1 MKKFGWT
8 EFAENLKGRLAMIGF
23 IILVGT
29 YLTTG
34 QVLPGVW

>member
-8 EFAENLKGRLAMIGF
+8 EFAENLNGRLAMTGF

>member
-8 EFAENLKGRLAMIGF
+8 EFAENLNGRLAMIGF

>member
-1 MKKFGWT
+1 MKNFGWT
-8 EFAENLKGRLAMIGF
+8 EFAENLNGRLAMASF
-23 IILVGT
+23 IVLVGT

>member
-1 MKKFGWT
+1 MKKFGWS
-8 EFAENLKGRLAMIGF
+8 EFAENLNGRLAMIGF
-23 IILVGT
+23 IIVVGT